1 MMRSWNKRHVRRDL
15 QCMKK
20 SLAFSSGSWEGGTE
34 RSKIEKFVMKQ
45 GLEVLGEDDH
55 IKISILNV
63 LGRN

>member
-1 MMRSWNKRHVRRDL
+1 
-15 QCMKK
+15 MKK